1 MKVGIIYPNTE
12 TSRYLSI
19 RLLEN
24 GFDVAFLCPDNIDRD
39 LAQNMII
46 ECNMVGH
53 EQDSLR
59 NKEKSFSVERYDMS
73 DCDALGRITT
83 SRFLF
88 TI

>member
-12 TSRYLSI
+12 TI

-59 NKEKSFSVERYDMS
+59 KKEKSFSVERYDMS
-73 DCDALGRITT
+73 DCDVFGRITT
-83 SRFLF
+83 YRFLF